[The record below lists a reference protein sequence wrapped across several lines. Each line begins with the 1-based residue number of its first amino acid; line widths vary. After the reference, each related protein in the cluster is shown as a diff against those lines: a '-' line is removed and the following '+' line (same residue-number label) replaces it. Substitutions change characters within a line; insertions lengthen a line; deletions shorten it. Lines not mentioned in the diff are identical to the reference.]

1 METRSARRRRLSN
14 SHNQTG
20 VDYISHLPDAVLH
33 HILTLLPI
41 KTVAQ
46 SATLSSRWRSLWFTL
61 PDLDF
66 SNSIFNSNSNS
77 NPADIIAGIL
87 NARDHKHSNVR
98 LLRFSATLSFSR
110 LNALFRIAVRHKIQ
124 HLHIQVSTNDYFN
137 FPRGIIASDSLRVFS
152 LRSIYP
158 GFRLPPSSIM
168 SSGFRLLSSL
178 SLALMILDRP
188 SLVDLFTDSSFPLL
202 KKLNLES
209 CSGLMNLRVQC
220 PVLQD
225 FSLEGCFQLQGLDVL
240 GGKLERV
247 RICSCFDAHGS
258 SWVKIVAPN
267 LKTLVWIYNAVTD
280 EVNLGDLKSLNQAS
294 LGLLCQ
300 HFSNTKLHSVSA
312 LLSAIS
318 PAHSLTFEPSFLD
331 ILSSNTYFACYL
343 PTFNNVRCL
352 ELKTVSRK
360 HNCSV
365 VANIFRSCPILHML
379 TIKIVD
385 ASSNGRKDWR
395 KEKWERIVSE
405 EEHFWETQIEP
416 LESFRLHLKIVR
428 MEGFMECFNEVSL
441 THFLLKYGTS
451 LQELSIFTN
460 KTNHRDSLKR
470 RAIKSLIMGFSR
482 ASPHVKLRYC

>member
-158 GFRLPPSSIM
+158 GFRLPGPPSKTRRPR
-168 SSGFRLLSSL
+168 GFRAS
-178 SLALMILDRP
+178 P
-188 SLVDLFTDSSFPLL
+188 V
-202 KKLNLES
+202 
-209 CSGLMNLRVQC
+209 SGQWEFLRYSRGDC

-312 LLSAIS
+312 LLIRPNLFSAQR
-318 PAHSLTFEPSFLD
+318 LFL
-331 ILSSNTYFACYL
+331 NL
-343 PTFNNVRCL
+343 PTCL
-352 ELKTVSRK
+352 RLV
-360 HNCSV
+360 
-365 VANIFRSCPILHML
+365 
-379 TIKIVD
+379 
-385 ASSNGRKDWR
+385 
-395 KEKWERIVSE
+395 
-405 EEHFWETQIEP
+405 P
-416 LESFRLHLKIVR
+416 L
-428 MEGFMECFNEVSL
+428 
-441 THFLLKYGTS
+441 
-451 LQELSIFTN
+451 
-460 KTNHRDSLKR
+460 
-470 RAIKSLIMGFSR
+470 
-482 ASPHVKLRYC
+482 